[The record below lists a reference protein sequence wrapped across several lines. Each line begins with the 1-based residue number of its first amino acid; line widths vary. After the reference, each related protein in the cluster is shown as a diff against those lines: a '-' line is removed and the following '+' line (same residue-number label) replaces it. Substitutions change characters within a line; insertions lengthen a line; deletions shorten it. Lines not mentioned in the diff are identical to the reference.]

1 MRIVNY
7 EESFGEITFPQGFAE
22 RLTGLTIEE
31 QMGCYRTTTYDRF
44 HNTGWKSRRQ
54 DSGYSRLE
62 KDPDVT
68 ALIVKDG
75 LLVGI
80 MVKNHNN
87 REQACLPEG
96 FVCTYYA
103 EDNNGA
109 GYKTRSIFTHLVCI
123 PENFAQNEDNGNAL
137 FRQFRSLQERAEA
150 GGHDA
155 LELQFCT
162 LPQKTPLELRVE
174 VSGITHGRTD
184 SLYVTDAQRFLQ
196 IYGHIFADGL
206 YNNLQTGPVD
216 VCGIN
221 YYAPERVMSMMVQ
234 VRREAGQE
242 SEVLAQWLDRA
253 RWYNGFYVLGV

>member
-7 EESFGEITFPQGFAE
+7 EERFGEITFPQGFAE
-22 RLTGLTIEE
+22 RLAGLTIEE
-31 QMGCYRTTTYDRF
+31 QMACYRTTTYNRF

-54 DSGYSRLE
+54 DSGYSRLD
-62 KDPDVT
+62 KDSDVT

-109 GYKTRSIFTHLVCI
+109 GYKSRSIFTHLVCI
-123 PENFAQNEDNGNAL
+123 PENFAENRDNGEAL
-137 FRQFRSLQERAEA
+137 FRQFRSPEERADA
-150 GGHDA
+150 GGSDFV
-155 LELQFCT
+155 ELQFCT
-162 LPQKTPLELRVE
+162 LPRGTATKKLVAI
-174 VSGITHGRTD
+174 SNITHWKND
-184 SLYVTDAQRFLQ
+184 SLYVSDAQRFLQ
-196 IYGHIFADGL
+196 SYGHIFADGV

-221 YYAPERVMSMMVQ
+221 YYAPERVMPMMAQ